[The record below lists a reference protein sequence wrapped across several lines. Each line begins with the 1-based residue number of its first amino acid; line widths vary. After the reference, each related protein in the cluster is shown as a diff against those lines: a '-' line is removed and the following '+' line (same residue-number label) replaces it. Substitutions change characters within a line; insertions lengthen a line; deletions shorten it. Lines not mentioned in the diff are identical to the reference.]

1 MPASPEGLKHYLQ
14 KFTRLRQ
21 GGTKYGPAPHKP
33 VLLLSI
39 IEQFEKGEI
48 HKNKVFIS
56 PELVGVFKENFA
68 LLVTTGHNSDFF
80 LPFYYLTSEGFWF
93 VKTLPGKELNAHV
106 KSFNVLNGLVD
117 FAYLS
122 EDLYTLLQAPETRNV
137 LKSALLQR
145 YFPAS
150 APQYQQAKKYGGY
163 LHNLEKYIL
172 NEDTAIYTPVQQPI
186 PDEEQ
191 VFVRGGLFKKLV
203 PQVYNFTC
211 CITGMRLSSLHG
223 FSMIDACHI
232 VPFSRSN
239 DDRVTNGLAL
249 CPNLHR
255 AFDRGLITV
264 DTQLKVVVSPTIA
277 EDEENA
283 YALRKLEGK
292 RLNLPFG
299 AIHYPAPENLTWHRE
314 KVFKG

>member
-1 MPASPEGLKHYLQ
+1 M
-14 KFTRLRQ
+14 
-21 GGTKYGPAPHKP
+21 
-33 VLLLSI
+33 
-39 IEQFEKGEI
+39 FEKGEVLD
-48 HKNKVFIS
+48 NKIYIT
-56 PELVGVFKENFA
+56 PELVGMFKENFA
-68 LLVTTGHNSDFF
+68 LLVTTGHNPDFF
-80 LPFYYLTSEGFWF
+80 LPFYYLTSEGFWC
-93 VKTLPGKELNAHV
+93 VRTLPGKELNAHV
-106 KSFNVLNGLVD
+106 KSFNVLNSLVD
-117 FAYLS
+117 FAYLA
-122 EDLYTLLQAPETRNV
+122 EDLYALLQAPETRNL
-137 LKSALLQR
+137 LKAALLQR

-150 APQYQQAKKYGGY
+150 VHQHQQAKSHVGY
-163 LHNLEKYIL
+163 LHSLEKYIL
-172 NEDTAIYTPVQQPI
+172 NEDTAIYTPLQQTA

-264 DTQLKVVVSPTIA
+264 DPQLKVVVSSAIA
-277 EDEENA
+277 EDEANA
-283 YALRKLEGK
+283 YALKKLEGK

-299 AIHYPAPENLTWHRE
+299 AIHYPAPENLAWHRE
-314 KVFKG
+314 KMFKG